1 MLAFLGGT
9 GPEGRG
15 LALRLAL
22 AGEDII
28 IGSRDA
34 ERAATAAAELTALIT
49 GISGVAGA
57 GTIGAGT
64 IEGADNLTAAA
75 RADSAFITVPYEAQR
90 PLLEPLVGSL
100 SGKVVVNV
108 IAPMR
113 FERGRGA
120 IAVPVE
126 AGSAAEEAQ
135 LLLPDSPVV
144 AAFQNVSAEEL
155 QEPERAMEG
164 DVVVCADDRQA
175 KTLVMSLVEKIQR
188 LRPVDG
194 GSLANAKYVEQITPL
209 LVNINRIYKNP
220 TPAFGLSACD
230 PSVRTRRRSGADA
243 EINDL
248 VVLPF
253 NRFALI
259 GKQRTGKRTGWKTD
273 RLENGPAGKRT
284 GWKTD
289 RLENGPAGKRTGWK
303 TDRLENGP
311 AGKRTGWK
319 TGLAI

>member
-34 ERAATAAAELTALIT
+34 ERAATAAAELTLLIE
-49 GISGVAGA
+49 GIGGVAGA
-57 GTIGAGT
+57 GTTRAGSTRAGT
-64 IEGADNLTAAA
+64 IEGADNLAAAA

-155 QEPERAMEG
+155 QEPEQAMEG

-175 KTLVMSLVEKIQR
+175 KTLVMSLAEKIQR

-209 LVNINRIYKNP
+209 LVNINRIYKIH
-220 TPAFGLSACD
+220 
-230 PSVRTRRRSGADA
+230 SG
-243 EINDL
+243 IRI
-248 VVLPF
+248 VGV
-253 NRFALI
+253 
-259 GKQRTGKRTGWKTD
+259 
-273 RLENGPAGKRT
+273 
-284 GWKTD
+284 
-289 RLENGPAGKRTGWK
+289 
-303 TDRLENGP
+303 
-311 AGKRTGWK
+311 
-319 TGLAI
+319 